1 MNLNVYSE
9 IGPLKKVLLHRPSH
23 EIENLTPE
31 LLEKM
36 LFDDI
41 PYLEVAQQE
50 HDFFAEVLRNS
61 GAEVV
66 YLEKLAEE
74 TIAQSKK
81 IKSNLISD
89 FLDEA
94 HISSPGAKDAVT
106 NYLLSFDNKTII
118 EKLMSGIR
126 KDEVPYNM
134 PKNLTEYV
142 HADYPFITNPLP
154 NLYFTRDPFVTIG
167 SGICLNNMNTDIR
180 RRETIFSKYIFNYH
194 PDYKEQQ
201 IPFWY
206 HRDDDTCIEGG
217 DILILGQGIVAIG
230 ISQRTD
236 PRSIETLSR
245 RLFNSKFKP
254 ENPIKTVL
262 AFHIPSTRAFMHL
275 DTVFTQVDY
284 DKFTLHSEIEGPLR
298 VYAISPTKNNN
309 GVSIKEELD
318 SLENILSKYLGKKI
332 SLIKCG
338 RGDKIIAGREQWND
352 GSNTL
357 AISPGEVVVYQRN
370 YVTNQVLQDNGIKLH
385 IIPSS
390 ELSRGR
396 GGPRCMSMPLYR
408 ENIY

>member
-9 IGPLKKVLLHRPSH
+9 IGPLKTVLLHRPSR

-50 HDFFAEVLRNS
+50 HDVFANELRKS

-74 TIAQSKK
+74 TILQSEV
-81 IKSNLISD
+81 IKHNLISD

-94 HISSPGAKDAVT
+94 HISNETVKDAVL
-106 NYLLSFDNKTII
+106 NYLLDFDNDVII

-126 KDEVPYNM
+126 KDEVPYDM
-134 PKNLTEYV
+134 TKNLTESV
-142 HADYPFITNPLP
+142 NADYPFITDPLP

-167 SGICLNNMNTDIR
+167 SGICLNQMSTDIR
-180 RRETIFSKYIFNYH
+180 RRETIFSKYIFKYH
-194 PDYKEQQ
+194 PEFTDQQ

-206 HRDDDTCIEGG
+206 HREESTYIEGG
-217 DILILGQGIVAIG
+217 DILVLGDGILAIG
-230 ISQRTD
+230 ISQRTEAK
-236 PRSIETLSR
+236 SIEKLCK
-245 RLFNSKFKP
+245 RLFNSSFKP
-254 ENPIKTVL
+254 ERPIKTVL

-284 DKFTLHSEIEGPLR
+284 DKFTVHGEIEGPLA
-298 VYAISPTKNNN
+298 VYAITP
-309 GVSIKEELD
+309 GVGGSISIKKEVD
-318 SLENILSKYLGKKI
+318 SLENILTSYLGRKI
-332 SLIKCG
+332 TLIRCG
-338 RGDKIIAGREQWND
+338 GGDKIIAGREQWND

-357 AISPGEVVVYQRN
+357 AVSPGEVCVYQRN
-370 YVTNQVLQDNGIKLH
+370 YVTNRILEDNGIKLH
-385 IIPSS
+385 VIPSS

-396 GGPRCMSMPLYR
+396 GGPRCMSMPLCR
-408 ENIY
+408 EDIY

>member
-31 LLEKM
+31 LLGKM

-41 PYLEVAQQE
+41 PYLKVAQYE
-50 HDFFAEVLRNS
+50 HDFFANKLKES
-61 GAEVV
+61 GVEVV

-74 TIAQSKK
+74 TIAQNEDVKL
-81 IKSNLISD
+81 NLISD
-89 FLDEA
+89 FLNEA
-94 HISSPGAKDAVT
+94 HISSQGAKEAVT
-106 NYLLSFDNKTII
+106 SYLLDFDNETII

-126 KDEVPYNM
+126 KDEVHCNT
-134 PKNLTEYV
+134 PKNLSEYV
-142 HADYPFITNPLP
+142 HSDYPFITDPLP

-167 SGICLNNMNTDIR
+167 SGICLNHMHTYIR
-180 RRETIFSKYIFNYH
+180 QRETLFAEYIFKH
-194 PDYKEQQ
+194 HSDFKDQQ

-206 HRDDDTCIEGG
+206 QRDEDTCIEGG
-217 DILILGQGIVAIG
+217 DILILGNGILAIG

-236 PRSIETLSR
+236 PRSIETLAN
-245 RLFNSKFKP
+245 RLFNTKVKP
-254 ENPIKTVL
+254 ESPVKTIL
-262 AFHIPSTRAFMHL
+262 AFQIPSTRAFMHL

-284 DKFTLHSEIEGPLR
+284 DKFTLHGEIEKSLD
-298 VYAISPTKNNN
+298 VYAITNAKN
-309 GVSIKEELD
+309 GKGISIKEEKGNLT
-318 SLENILSKYLGKKI
+318 NILSKYIGRKI

-370 YVTNQVLQDNGIKLH
+370 YVTNQVLEDNGIKLH

-408 ENIY
+408 EDVY

>member
-1 MNLNVYSE
+1 MELNVYSE

-41 PYLEVAQQE
+41 PFLEVAQQE
-50 HDFFAEVLRNS
+50 HDFFANELRNA
-61 GAEVV
+61 GVEVI

-74 TIAQSKK
+74 TIAQNDIVKN
-81 IKSNLISD
+81 NLLSE

-94 HISSPGAKDAVT
+94 HISSEGVKDAVSS
-106 NYLLSFDNKTII
+106 YLLDFDNKTII

-126 KDEVPYNM
+126 KEEVPSNLG
-134 PKNLTEYV
+134 KNLTEHV
-142 HADYPFITNPLP
+142 FADYPFITDPLP
-154 NLYFTRDPFVTIG
+154 NLYFTRDPFVTLG
-167 SGICLNNMNTDIR
+167 SGVCLNYMNTEVR
-180 RRETIFSKYIFNYH
+180 RRETIFAKYIFNYH
-194 PDYKEQQ
+194 PEFKDQQ

-206 HRDDDTCIEGG
+206 HREDNTHIEGG
-217 DILILGQGIVAIG
+217 DILILGKGILAIG
-230 ISQRTD
+230 ISQRTE
-236 PRSIETLSR
+236 PRSVEKLCR

-254 ENPIKTVL
+254 ESPVKTVL

-284 DKFTLHSEIEGPLR
+284 DKFTVHGEIEGPLK
-298 VYAISPTKNNN
+298 VYAISP
-309 GVSIKEELD
+309 GIGGGLSIEEEEGSLD
-318 SLENILSKYLGKKI
+318 FILSKYLDTKI

-370 YVTNQVLQDNGIKLH
+370 YVTNQVLEDNGIKLH
-385 IIPSS
+385 VIPSS